1 MYKFFMVYKY
11 LLHRP
16 INLLGV
22 IGVLIATWALVF
34 VPSIF
39 SGYIIQIEHHVRN
52 TVSDLSLILRGGSQ
66 PLSFSKVE
74 QLLKKDPQVTNLA
87 PRLSWYGML
96 IPSEENSETN
106 PATDQDFFQLI
117 GIDFE
122 HEKERFSPWLQAV
135 KTIDLRTPSETNV
148 FSHPLNSPPKILLG
162 EDKAKEL
169 GIKRGDRLIL
179 TTGFRDD
186 SEADENV
193 QSIVIEFELGGCFS
207 SEHFAFDEYSAF
219 VSIQDLRQIL
229 HGPGGNQ
236 LDQFNEIDIQVQERS
251 DLDAIS
257 DRLNTLLQDK
267 EIPGIVVTW
276 KKRQERFLQS
286 VEHQRFLLQLVLAA
300 LMVVAGF
307 LIFATLSMMVSEKT
321 KDIGI
326 LAALGATK
334 KGVLSIFLFSG
345 LAVALTGFLLGLL
358 GAWLSCKNLNAVNDF
373 LAERFALNLFPKDV
387 YGLKVIPYAID
398 PFWVTQVGLGALVL
412 AGLFSLIPAWR
423 AARLDPIQSMH
434 AE

>member
-11 LLHRP
+11 LLNRP

-22 IGVLIATWALVF
+22 IGVLIATWALIF

-39 SGYIIQIEHHVRN
+39 SGYIVQIEHHVRN
-52 TVSDLSLILRGGSQ
+52 TVSDLSLILRGGAR
-66 PLSFSKVE
+66 PLSFAKVAK
-74 QLLKKDPQVTNLA
+74 LLRKDSDVEDLA

-96 IPSEENSETN
+96 IPADGEAETRS
-106 PATDQDFFQLI
+106 ASDQDFFQLI
-117 GIDFE
+117 GIDYPR
-122 HEKERFSPWLQAV
+122 EKGRFSSWLQAV
-135 KTIDLRTPSETNV
+135 ADKDLKAPIADP
-148 FSHPLNSPPKILLG
+148 FSHGPKSPPKILLG
-162 EDKAKEL
+162 VDKAKEL
-169 GIKRGDRLIL
+169 GLKRGDHLVL

-186 SEADENV
+186 AEADENV

-207 SEHFAFDEYSAF
+207 SEHFAFDEFSAF
-219 VSIQDLRQIL
+219 VSIQDLRKIL
-229 HGPGGNQ
+229 RGSSPPS
-236 LDQFNEIDIQVQERS
+236 LDRFNEIDIQVKNGT
-251 DLDAIS
+251 DLDRVS
-257 DRLNTLLQDK
+257 ERLNNLLQTQ

-326 LAALGATK
+326 LAALGATR
-334 KGVLSIFLFSG
+334 KGILSIFLFSG
-345 LAVALTGFLLGLL
+345 FTVALAGFFLGLL

-373 LAERFALNLFPKDV
+373 LAEHFALNLFPKDV
-387 YGLKVIPYAID
+387 YGLKLIPYAID
-398 PFWVTQVGLGALVL
+398 PLWVAQVGLGALVL

-423 AARLDPIQSMH
+423 AARLDPIQSMR

>member
-11 LLHRP
+11 LLNRP

-22 IGVLIATWALVF
+22 IGVFIATWALVF

-39 SGYIIQIEHHVRN
+39 SGYIIQIEHHVRK
-52 TVSDLSLILRGGSQ
+52 TVADLSLILRGGSK
-66 PLSFSKVE
+66 PMSFARVSK
-74 QLLKKDPQVTNLA
+74 LLQRDPAIKSLA

-96 IPSEENSETN
+96 IPADEDAEAKSATN
-106 PATDQDFFQLI
+106 QDFFQLI
-117 GIDFE
+117 GIDYQ
-122 HEKERFSPWLQAV
+122 HEKTRFGSWLHSVKNKDLQARLDNPFAHDP
-135 KTIDLRTPSETNV
+135 KA
-148 FSHPLNSPPKILLG
+148 PPKILLG
-162 EDKAKEL
+162 VDKAKEL
-169 GIKRGDRLIL
+169 GLKRGDRLVL
-179 TTGFRDD
+179 TTGYRDD
-186 SEADENV
+186 AEADENV

-219 VSIQDLRQIL
+219 VSIQDLRKVLQ
-229 HGPGGNQ
+229 GSADPK
-236 LDQFNEIDIQVQERS
+236 LDRFNEIDIQAKDGS
-251 DLDAIS
+251 DLDFVAT
-257 DRLNTLLQDK
+257 RLNALLHKQ
-267 EIPGIVVTW
+267 EIQGVVVTW
-276 KKRQERFLQS
+276 KKRQELFLQS

-326 LAALGATK
+326 LAALGATRR
-334 KGVLSIFLFSG
+334 GLLAIFLFSG
-345 LAVALTGFLLGLL
+345 IAVALTGFFLGLL

-373 LAERFALNLFPKDV
+373 LADHFALNLFPKDV

-398 PFWVTQVGLGALVL
+398 PLWVAQVGLGALAL
-412 AGLFSLIPAWR
+412 AALFSLIPAWR
-423 AARLDPIQSMH
+423 AARLDPIQSMR